1 MNLADDVDLM
11 EIARVT
17 EVRNGADL
25 NAICMEAGMFA
36 IRKEHTKVY
45 HEDFLTA
52 LNKFRY
58 DLERDHRL
66 STAGVMFA

>member
-11 EIARVT
+11 EIAQLT
-17 EVRNGADL
+17 EGRNGAEL

-36 IRKEHTKVY
+36 IRKEHPQVS

-58 DLERDHRL
+58 DLEKDHRL
-66 STAGVMFA
+66 TTAGVMFA

>member
-1 MNLADDVDLM
+1 MTLADDVDLV
-11 EIARVT
+11 EIARLT
-17 EVRNGADL
+17 EGRNGADL

-36 IRKEHTKVY
+36 IRKEHSEVC

-58 DLERDHRL
+58 DFEKEHRVT
-66 STAGVMFA
+66 TAGEMFA